1 MSSLLDKSI
10 YYSKT
15 ILLTQNILNFSALHY
30 ITLFWT
36 ILLVSTFTDQYNYYQ
51 RKPDTYT
58 SIFIFNKYFSL
69 VCHLRLI
76 FSLGTMHCGIAFTL
90 KNSYIVA
97 FSFGIIMQPT
107 FCKSLCDYD
116 ASKDSSLGFGKERHC
131 QRIKP
136 LTSLQ
141 AAIWLIYSPSVNTM
155 FWPSACR
162 PEKERDIL
170 ICNSSRLQSKL
181 QEHYIEERL
190 VIINTRRIILCKLLH
205 ITTWYIYCYVDDKLK
220 AIDKSG
226 K

>member
-1 MSSLLDKSI
+1 MH
-10 YYSKT
+10 YT
-15 ILLTQNILNFSALHY
+15 ILHYSEQFFWSVPLRISIIITKESLIHIQVYLYSINISRF
-30 ITLFWT
+30 
-36 ILLVSTFTDQYNYYQ
+36 
-51 RKPDTYT
+51 
-58 SIFIFNKYFSL
+58 